1 MPDKS
6 EEPSFVGWFWKFLL
20 IWFSVSVLI
29 LGISGSRIAVAFSVV
44 WCAGFGGIVW
54 FLKNRIAYVI
64 NKYHL
69 RSVFWFAL
77 VVVLISAGEEIL
89 VYLLGGKL
97 AEPALWSD
105 LIVVCSTWLAWLLMW
120 FLWVCRKSS
129 FSLGE
134 AIAYAGFTGILYEV
148 FISGAFI
155 SNPLSL
161 LIESPLA
168 WVIYA
173 VIALVPLQMIKFSGK
188 SRGLIAGVEA
198 IMVPFLVS
206 EVVAL
211 TVVFA
216 LKALGAPVN

>member
-1 MPDKS
+1 MLDKS
-6 EEPSFVGWFWKFLL
+6 EEPSFTGWFWKSLL
-20 IWFSVSVLI
+20 VWFSVSVLT
-29 LGISGSRIAVAFSVV
+29 LGISGSWIVVTFSVV
-44 WCAGFGGIVW
+44 WCAGFGGTVW
-54 FLKNRIAYVI
+54 LLKDRIAYVI
-64 NKYHL
+64 NKYRI

-77 VVVLISAGEEIL
+77 VVVLISAAEETL

-120 FLWVCRKSS
+120 FLWVGRRSS

-134 AIAYAGFTGILYEV
+134 AVAYAGFTGILYEV

-173 VIALVPLQMIKFSGK
+173 VIALVPMQMIKFSGK
-188 SRGLIAGVEA
+188 SRGLVAGVEA
-198 IMVPFLVS
+198 VMVPFLVS
-206 EVVAL
+206 EAVAL
-211 TVVFA
+211 TVVFV
-216 LKALGAPVN
+216 LKGLSAPVN